1 MCARRVLVAHRV
13 RADLLSRSFALA
25 RARQVAHR
33 AGSVG
38 VQKATCQQG
47 QTDRTAGGAACP
59 GPRCVA
65 HAPQSLL
72 SLRAHRTPVAVR
84 HQWAVARSTR
94 ALPSNCAHARRT
106 GARDVLKWLRA
117 RDCVQA
123 ADDAEERRGG
133 PQARRSHLAWRMG
146 HAHSQCLA
154 RPPAHRVRRPGRQR
168 RALHAASD
176 AAEQP
181 RGGPQARRSHLP
193 TAPTS
198 PPHPPSHRSHLAV
211 ALTWLRPPPGCG
223 SCLAIAPTWPQLS
236 PSHSPHLAT
245 ALTWPRLPPGHGS
258 HLPPSPPSPPPPSPP
273 SLPPPRPRR
282 RSRRR
287 RREWAQWQQRRPRR
301 AWPAAAPHSSRAPS
315 SAVSAATSPWPLGA
329 AARAAAPHLEPGAW
343 LNARGSRLAVR
354 D

>member
-1 MCARRVLVAHRV
+1 MCARRVLVAHGV

-72 SLRAHRTPVAVR
+72 SLRAHRTPVAAR

-154 RPPAHRVRRPGRQR
+154 RPFAMPCTPTCPPRAQAGSPKKSLARGVGCR
-168 RALHAASD
+168 RAAPRRAAGT
-176 AAEQP
+176 P
-181 RGGPQARRSHLP
+181 LP
-193 TAPTS
+193 SA
-198 PPHPPSHRSHLAV
+198 H
-211 ALTWLRPPPGCG
+211 G
-223 SCLAIAPTWPQLS
+223 S
-236 PSHSPHLAT
+236 HLAT
-245 ALTWPRLPPGHGS
+245 APT
-258 HLPPSPPSPPPPSPP
+258 
-273 SLPPPRPRR
+273 
-282 RSRRR
+282 
-287 RREWAQWQQRRPRR
+287 
-301 AWPAAAPHSSRAPS
+301 
-315 SAVSAATSPWPLGA
+315 
-329 AARAAAPHLEPGAW
+329 
-343 LNARGSRLAVR
+343 
-354 D
+354 